1 MRNSIIDFVR
11 FVVVFFVVVFY
22 VGYYNDMLV
31 GFGEMVRILG
41 WWVVL
46 FFFMV
51 IGYFIGI

>member
-41 WWVVL
+41 
-46 FFFMV
+46 
-51 IGYFIGI
+51 